1 MSSANDENEPAPE
14 LTGAGADP
22 DSTSAGDSKSQSS
35 TPEQQ
40 EPGCMPI
47 VVACTLLMGIVSFV
61 FCGVTTW
68 VLFQKRTE
76 VAIRTLVGYVDV
88 IEQSL
93 LPPDEKKSVIA
104 QLESTIKEMRADDYP
119 QEKASAVMQRLV
131 RLPIPQYGEL
141 DVIDSF
147 VKENLG
153 DEERDDALKQIS
165 RLRRAIELGKA
176 TVIDVNDVLL
186 PTTQVDTTHP
196 LGRVLKQPLAAE
208 NIREVVQRAKLIGDR
223 EKLADQTST
232 RKPIDEIL
240 KRELKAAVDQGGF

>member
-1 MSSANDENEPAPE
+1 MSSTNDENSPASAPS
-14 LTGAGADP
+14 GAGAESSSR
-22 DSTSAGDSKSQSS
+22 STS

-47 VVACTLLMGIVSFV
+47 AIACTLLMGIVSFV

-76 VAIRTLVGYVDV
+76 VAVRTLVGYVDV

-93 LPPDEKKSVIA
+93 LPPDEKKSVIE
-104 QLESTIKEMRADDYP
+104 QLETTIKEMRAEDYP
-119 QEKASAVMQRLV
+119 QERASAVMQRLV

-141 DVIDSF
+141 DVIDAF
-147 VKENLG
+147 IQDNF
-153 DEERDDALKQIS
+153 DDAERDDGLKQIS
-165 RLRRAIELGKA
+165 RLRRAIERGKA

-196 LGRVLKQPLAAE
+196 LGRVLKQPLAADE
-208 NIREVVQRAKLIGDR
+208 IRDVVERAKLVGDR
-223 EKLADQTST
+223 DDLADQFFE

-240 KRELKAAVDQGGF
+240 KRELTAAVDQGGF

>member
-1 MSSANDENEPAPE
+1 M
-14 LTGAGADP
+14 TGAGADS
-22 DSTSAGDSKSQSS
+22 DSTPGGDSKPQSS

-88 IEQSL
+88 I
-93 LPPDEKKSVIA
+93 
-104 QLESTIKEMRADDYP
+104 
-119 QEKASAVMQRLV
+119 
-131 RLPIPQYGEL
+131 
-141 DVIDSF
+141 DSF
-147 VKENLG
+147 VQENFG
-153 DEERDDALKQIS
+153 DDERNDALKQIS

-223 EKLADQTST
+223 EKLADQPFE

-240 KRELKAAVDQGGF
+240 KRELTAAVDQGGF

>member
-1 MSSANDENEPAPE
+1 MSSAKDDSEPAPE
-14 LTGAGADP
+14 MTGAGADS
-22 DSTSAGDSKSQSS
+22 DSTPGGDSKPQSS

-119 QEKASAVMQRLV
+119 QERASAVMQRLV

-147 VKENLG
+147 VQENFG
-153 DEERDDALKQIS
+153 DDERNDALKQIS

-223 EKLADQTST
+223 EKLADQPFE

-240 KRELKAAVDQGGF
+240 KRELTAAVDQGGF

>member
-1 MSSANDENEPAPE
+1 MSSTNDDKEPALDDSE
-14 LTGAGADP
+14 AGSDSETSSTSPPGQEA
-22 DSTSAGDSKSQSS
+22 STSA
-35 TPEQQ
+35 QQ

-76 VAIRTLVGYVDV
+76 VAVRTLVGYVDV

-93 LPPDEKKSVIA
+93 LPPDEKKSVID
-104 QLESTIKEMRADDYP
+104 QLETTIKQMQADDYP
-119 QEKASAVMQRLV
+119 QEQASAVMQRLV

-147 VKENLG
+147 VKANF
-153 DEERDDALKQIS
+153 DDNERDSALKQIS
-165 RLRRAIELGKA
+165 RLRRAIERGKA

-196 LGRVLKQPLAAE
+196 LGRVLKQPLVE
-208 NIREVVQRAKLIGDR
+208 DDIRDVVQRAKLIGDR
-223 EKLADQTST
+223 DDLADQFFE

-240 KRELKAAVDQGGF
+240 KRELRAAIEQGGY